1 METHPESPVETMQ
14 APTEPNP
21 PARPRRGWALAALG
35 LLVALGTSYG
45 AYLLAGYSW
54 NQVVDYQ
61 SPYTGMSTSAY
72 TGERPPLELPIP
84 GATPRRV
91 VMVVVDGLTDAASR
105 GMDSVNALR
114 ERGSDV
120 ALTVTQPSLSY
131 PSWTTILTGAPPH
144 VSGVT
149 TNWHDTRV
157 EVQTLFD
164 VAAGSGRS
172 VAVVGPTD
180 LDLLYGVSEVTS
192 ATALT
197 DWPVNGA
204 ERGVYLSGD
213 MIDDALA
220 LAKPRYRGPFTHGG
234 PDFLFVLLPDVDEAG
249 HSFGSASPEYAAVVG
264 KVDADLSRLVTELD
278 DGDTVFVVLPDH
290 GGLPKGGH
298 GGWEGP
304 VIHTFAAFAGPGV
317 AKGTASAG
325 LEDVAP
331 TVSVLAGLQAP
342 QMGKGI
348 AIDKVLADSNGRAK
362 DADFLRAIGFTLA
375 YAREI
380 GGSTALEDV
389 DTIST
394 VDEIRAIA
402 TSAEATRLAEERRT
416 RLPLALGLA
425 FAALAVLIIIGL
437 VSWRGL
443 VAALAGAFDYVV
455 VYNALFFGLHG
466 YRWSLSAF
474 NKEELVQA
482 FMNGRMIE
490 AVIAGL
496 IGCVTAGLVYA
507 ALHRA
512 SRGERA
518 GRAASWVSLGIATAL
533 AILAVLALQIAWFL
547 WQWGAAVTWILP
559 DLKWGF
565 KYDLDLIQA
574 TAIAGVAL
582 LGPVVTYLIGR
593 FQPKLR

>member
-1 METHPESPVETMQ
+1 MTDSEMSAVQTEGPAPEV
-14 APTEPNP
+14 P
-21 PARPRRGWALAALG
+21 PAVPARRWRGWALAALG

-61 SPYTGMSTSAY
+61 SPYLTMSTSAY

-84 GATPRRV
+84 DATPRRV

-105 GMDSVNALR
+105 TMASVNELR

-149 TNWHDTRV
+149 TNWYDSRV

-192 ATALT
+192 ATVLT
-197 DWPVNGA
+197 DWPEHGA
-204 ERGVYLSGD
+204 EEGVYLSGD
-213 MIDDALA
+213 FIDSALS
-220 LAKPRYRGPFTHGG
+220 LARQGN

-249 HSFGSASPEYAAVVG
+249 HSFGGASPEYAAVVA
-264 KVDADLSRLVTELD
+264 KVDADLDRLVTELD
-278 DGDTVFVVLPDH
+278 DGETVFVVLPDH

-298 GGWEGP
+298 GGWEDP

-317 AKGTASAG
+317 AKGTGSAG
-325 LEDVAP
+325 LEDIAS

-348 AIDKVLADSNGRAK
+348 AIEKVLADPNGRAK
-362 DADFLRAIGFTLA
+362 DADFLRAVGFTLA
-375 YAREI
+375 YAPEI
-380 GGSTALEDV
+380 AGPTVLKDV

-394 VDEIRAIA
+394 PDEIRAIA
-402 TSAEATRLAEERRT
+402 ASAEATRLAEDRRE
-416 RLPLALGLA
+416 RLPMALGLA
-425 FAALAVLIIIGL
+425 LAALVVLVVIGL
-437 VSWRGL
+437 ISWRAL
-443 VAALAGAFDYVV
+443 VAALAGALDYVI
-455 VYNALFFGLHG
+455 VYNVLFFVLHG

-496 IGCVTAGLVYA
+496 IGCVTAGLVYV
-507 ALHRA
+507 ALQREPRGARSGGA
-512 SRGERA
+512 SR
-518 GRAASWVSLGIATAL
+518 WVALGVATAL
-533 AILAVLALQIAWFL
+533 AILAVLAFQIAWFL
-547 WQWGAAVTWILP
+547 WQWGAEVSWIMP

-582 LGPVVTYLIGR
+582 LGPLVTYLIGR
-593 FQPKLR
+593 FHPKLR

>member
-1 METHPESPVETMQ
+1 MVTDAETPAVMTDVPAGTDAPVR
-14 APTEPNP
+14 AW
-21 PARPRRGWALAALG
+21 RGWALAALG

-45 AYLLAGYSW
+45 AYVLAGYSW
-54 NQVVDYQ
+54 NQVVDYE
-61 SPYTGMSTSAY
+61 SPYTTMSTSTF
-72 TGERPPLELPIP
+72 TGERPPLDLPVP
-84 GATPRRV
+84 ESTPRRV

-105 GMDSVNALR
+105 SMDSVNALR
-114 ERGSDV
+114 DRGSDV

-131 PSWTTILTGAPPH
+131 PSWTTILTGAPPN

-180 LDLLYGVSEVTS
+180 LDLLYGVSELTS

-197 DWPVNGA
+197 DWPEHGA
-204 ERGVYLSGD
+204 EEGIYLSGD
-213 MIDDALA
+213 MIDDAIDLSHEH
-220 LAKPRYRGPFTHGG
+220 T

-249 HSFGSASPEYAAVVG
+249 HSFGSASEKYEAVVA
-264 KVDADLSRLVTELD
+264 KVDAELSRLVTELD
-278 DGDTVFVVLPDH
+278 DGETVFVVLPDH
-290 GGLPKGGH
+290 GGLPEGGH
-298 GGWEGP
+298 GGWEDP

-325 LEDVAP
+325 LEDIAS

-348 AIDKVLADSNGRAK
+348 AIEAVLADPNGRAK
-362 DADFLRAIGFTLA
+362 DADFLRAVGFTLA
-375 YAREI
+375 YARHI
-380 GGSTALEDV
+380 GGAAALQGV
-389 DTIST
+389 DTIGT
-394 VDEIRAIA
+394 ADEIRALA
-402 TSAEATRLAEERRT
+402 ASAESMRLAKDRRD
-416 RLPLALGLA
+416 RLPLALGLVLV
-425 FAALAVLIIIGL
+425 ALAVLVAIGL
-437 VSWRGL
+437 ISWRVL
-443 VAALAGAFDYVV
+443 VAALAGAVDYVV
-455 VYNALFFGLHG
+455 VYNALFFGVHG

-496 IGCVTAGLVYA
+496 IGCITAGLVYA
-507 ALHRA
+507 ALQREP
-512 SRGERA
+512 RGARS
-518 GRAASWVSLGIATAL
+518 GGAARWVSLGIATAL
-533 AILAVLALQIAWFL
+533 AILAVLAFQIAWFL
-547 WQWGAAVTWILP
+547 WQWGAEVSWILP

-582 LGPVVTYLIGR
+582 LGPIVTYLIGR
-593 FQPKLR
+593 FHPKLR

>member
-1 METHPESPVETMQ
+1 VTDSTLPDALTESPTPGV
-14 APTEPNP
+14 P
-21 PARPRRGWALAALG
+21 PAASARPWRGWALAALG
-35 LLVALGTSYG
+35 LVVALGTSYG
-45 AYLLAGYSW
+45 A
-54 NQVVDYQ
+54 QVVDYQ
-61 SPYTGMSTSAY
+61 SPYLTMSTSAY

-84 GATPRRV
+84 DATPRRV
-91 VMVVVDGLTDAASR
+91 VMVVVDGLTEAASR
-105 GMDSVNALR
+105 SMDSINALR
-114 ERGSDV
+114 ARGSDV

-149 TNWHDTRV
+149 TNWHDSRV

-180 LDLLYGVSEVTS
+180 LELLYGVSEVTS

-197 DWPVNGA
+197 DWPENGA
-204 ERGVYLSGD
+204 EKGVYLSGA
-213 MIDDALA
+213 MVDDALA
-220 LAKPRYRGPFTHGG
+220 LARERT
-234 PDFLFVLLPDVDEAG
+234 PDVLFVLLPDVDEAG
-249 HSFGSASPEYAAVVG
+249 HSFGSASPEYAAVVA
-264 KVDADLSRLVTELD
+264 KVDAELERLVTEFD
-278 DGDTVFVVLPDH
+278 DGETVFVVLPDH
-290 GGLPKGGH
+290 GGLPQGGH
-298 GGWEGP
+298 GGWEKP
-304 VIHTFAAFAGPGV
+304 VINTFAAFAGPGV

-325 LEDVAP
+325 LEDIAS

-348 AIDKVLADSNGRAK
+348 AIEEVLADPNGRAK
-362 DADFLRAIGFTLA
+362 DADFLRAVGFTLA

-380 GGSTALEDV
+380 AGPTILKDVDAISTA
-389 DTIST
+389 
-394 VDEIRAIA
+394 DEIRAIA
-402 TSAEATRLAEERRT
+402 ASAEKTRLADDRRD

-425 FAALAVLIIIGL
+425 LAALAVLVVIGL
-437 VSWRGL
+437 ISWRAL
-443 VAALAGAFDYVV
+443 VAALAGAVDYVI
-455 VYNALFFGLHG
+455 VYNVLFFLVHG

-496 IGCVTAGLVYA
+496 VGCVTAGLVYA
-507 ALHRA
+507 ALQREP
-512 SRGERA
+512 RGTRA
-518 GRAASWVSLGIATAL
+518 GGAARWVSLGIATAL
-533 AILAVLALQIAWFL
+533 AILAVLVVQIAWFL
-547 WQWGAAVTWILP
+547 WQWGAEVSWIMP

-582 LGPVVTYLIGR
+582 LGPLVTYLIGR
-593 FQPKLR
+593 FHPKLR